1 MYSVAPPRVAAFLQ
15 YKEVSPMSSSVA
27 NERFLGLLDQ
37 LFKQNFASG
46 FFFFV
51 PYEKSIL
58 QNIASCDQPDLVL
71 LIVCP
76 AADPT

>member
-46 FFFFV
+46 FFFF
-51 PYEKSIL
+51 
-58 QNIASCDQPDLVL
+58 SCLMKNLYFKTLLVV
-71 LIVCP
+71 ISQ
-76 AADPT
+76 T